1 MRKPK
6 TERLL
11 EDVPTEKA
19 FYFYTDI
26 GCYTGKSASSLPSF
40 AKALEEIEIA
50 SIEFHVGRG
59 DFENWIRSLGD
70 DALAKQV
77 SDLGTKGL
85 KGDDLRAALRKA
97 VDRKLQSMQTKR
109 KGR

>member
-1 MRKPK
+1 MPK
-6 TERLL
+6 SRTEKLL
-11 EDVPTEKA
+11 EDVPGEKA

-26 GCYTGKSASSLPSF
+26 GCCTGRSASSLPSF
-40 AKALEEIEIA
+40 AKAVEDIEIA

-70 DALAKQV
+70 EALAKQV
-77 SDLGTKGL
+77 SALRVKGL
-85 KGDDLRAALRKA
+85 KGDDLRAELRKT
-97 VDRKLQSMQTKR
+97 VNKKLGTLQAKR